1 MEYLELSCT
10 LRNDEGLQDILIA
23 KLSEI
28 GFESFVENDEVLL
41 AYIQGEL
48 YNEQLLKEIFV
59 DHLFHDI
66 QHTINH
72 IEERD
77 WNAEWERNYPSVLI
91 DGRCMVRAPFH
102 EKNPNVEYDIVIE
115 PKMSFGTAH
124 HETTS
129 QMLQILLDEDVKGLN
144 ILDMGCGTGVLAI
157 LVMKKGAES
166 VTAVDNN
173 EWAYENT
180 IENMKR
186 NGIEDQAII
195 LGDATVLKEK
205 TFNLILANINRNI
218 LLNDMHF
225 YYDCLLEGGK
235 LFMSGFYEA
244 DLPRIKAEAIHL
256 GMKYVK
262 HRSSNDWVAAEFTR

>member
-1 MEYLELSCT
+1 MEYIELSCT

-28 GFESFVENDEVLL
+28 GFESFVENDEILL
-41 AYIQGEL
+41 AYIQGKL

-59 DHLFHDI
+59 DQLFYDVPYLMT
-66 QHTINH
+66 Q
-72 IEERD
+72 IEERN
-77 WNAEWERNYPSVLI
+77 WNAEWESNYPFVLI
-91 DGRCMVRAPFH
+91 DERCMVRAPFH
-102 EKNPNVEYDIVIE
+102 ERNPNVEFDIVIE

-129 QMLQILLDEDVKGLN
+129 QMLKLLLDEDVKGLN

-157 LVMKKGAES
+157 LARMKGAGA

-173 EWAYENT
+173 EWAYENAV
-180 IENMKR
+180 ENMKR
-186 NGIEDQAII
+186 NGIHDQTII
-195 LGDATVLKEK
+195 LGDATILEGK

-218 LLNDMHF
+218 LLKDMHY
-225 YYDCLLEGGK
+225 YYDCLPDGGK

-244 DLPRIKAEAIHL
+244 DLPTIKAEAVRL
-256 GMKYVK
+256 GMKFVK
-262 HRSSNDWVAAEFTR
+262 NLSSNDWVAVVFTR

>member
-1 MEYLELSCT
+1 MEYIELSCT

-48 YNEQLLKEIFV
+48 YDEQLLKEIFV
-59 DHLFHDI
+59 GQLFHDV
-66 QHTINH
+66 QYLMTQ
-72 IEERD
+72 IEERN
-77 WNAEWERNYPSVLI
+77 WNAEWESNYPFVLI
-91 DGRCMVRAPFH
+91 DERCMVRAPFH
-102 EKNPNVEYDIVIE
+102 ERNTNVEFDIVIE

-129 QMLQILLDEDVKGLN
+129 QMLELLLDEDVTGLN

-157 LVMKKGAES
+157 LARMKGAGS

-173 EWAYENT
+173 EWAYENAV
-180 IENMKR
+180 ENMKR
-186 NGIEDQAII
+186 NGINDQAII
-195 LGDATVLKEK
+195 LGDATVLEGK

-218 LLNDMHF
+218 LLKDMHY
-225 YYDCLLEGGK
+225 YYDCLTDGGK

-244 DLPRIKAEAIHL
+244 DLPAIKAEAVRL
-256 GMKYVK
+256 GMKFVK
-262 HRSSNDWVAAEFTR
+262 HHSSNDWVAAVFTR

>member
-1 MEYLELSCT
+1 MEYIELSCT

-28 GFESFVENDEVLL
+28 GFESFVENDEILL
-41 AYIQGEL
+41 AYIQGKL

-59 DHLFHDI
+59 DQLFYDVPYLMT
-66 QHTINH
+66 Q
-72 IEERD
+72 IEERN
-77 WNAEWERNYPSVLI
+77 WNAEWESNYPFVLI
-91 DGRCMVRAPFH
+91 DERCMVRAPFH
-102 EKNPNVEYDIVIE
+102 ERNPNVEFDIVIE

-129 QMLQILLDEDVKGLN
+129 QMLKLLLDEDVKGLN

-157 LVMKKGAES
+157 LAGMKGAGA

-173 EWAYENT
+173 EWAYENAV
-180 IENMKR
+180 ENMKR
-186 NGIEDQAII
+186 NGIHDQTII
-195 LGDATVLKEK
+195 LGDATILEGK

-218 LLNDMHF
+218 LLKDMHY
-225 YYDCLLEGGK
+225 YYDCLPDGGK

-244 DLPRIKAEAIHL
+244 DLPTIKAEAVRL
-256 GMKYVK
+256 GMKFVK
-262 HRSSNDWVAAEFTR
+262 NLSCNDWVAAVFTR

>member
-1 MEYLELSCT
+1 MEYIELSCT

-48 YNEQLLKEIFV
+48 YDEQLLKEIFV
-59 DHLFHDI
+59 GHLFHDV
-66 QHTINH
+66 QYLMTQ
-72 IEERD
+72 IEERN
-77 WNAEWERNYPSVLI
+77 WNAEWESNYPFVLI
-91 DGRCMVRAPFH
+91 DERCMVRAPFH
-102 EKNPNVEYDIVIE
+102 ERNTNVEFDIVIE

-129 QMLQILLDEDVKGLN
+129 QMLELLLDEDIAGLN

-157 LVMKKGAES
+157 LARMKGAGS

-173 EWAYENT
+173 EWAYENAV
-180 IENMKR
+180 ENMKR
-186 NGIEDQAII
+186 NGINDQAII
-195 LGDATVLKEK
+195 LGDATVLEGK

-218 LLNDMHF
+218 LLKDMHY
-225 YYDCLLEGGK
+225 YYDCLTDGGK

-244 DLPRIKAEAIHL
+244 DLPAIKAEAVRL
-256 GMKYVK
+256 GMKFVK
-262 HRSSNDWVAAEFTR
+262 HHSSNDWVAAVFTR

>member
-1 MEYLELSCT
+1 MEYIELSCT

-23 KLSEI
+23 QLSEI

-48 YNEQLLKEIFV
+48 YDEQLLKEIFAGQ
-59 DHLFHDI
+59 LFHDVQYRMTQI
-66 QHTINH
+66 K
-72 IEERD
+72 ERN
-77 WNAEWERNYPSVLI
+77 WNAEWESNYPFVLI
-91 DGRCMVRAPFH
+91 DERCMIRAPFH
-102 EKNPNVEYDIVIE
+102 ERNPNVEFDIVIE

-129 QMLQILLDEDVKGLN
+129 QMLQLLLDEDIKGLD

-157 LVMKKGAES
+157 LARMKGAGS

-173 EWAYENT
+173 EWAYENAV
-180 IENMKR
+180 ENMKR
-186 NGIEDQAII
+186 NGINDQAII
-195 LGDATVLKEK
+195 LGDATVLEGK

-218 LLNDMHF
+218 LLKDMH
-225 YYDCLLEGGK
+225 YYYNCLPDGGK

-244 DLPRIKAEAIHL
+244 DLPAIKAEAVRL
-256 GMKYVK
+256 GMKFVK
-262 HRSSNDWVAAEFTR
+262 HHSSNDWVAAVFTR

>member
-1 MEYLELSCT
+1 MEYIELSCT

-41 AYIQGEL
+41 AYIQGQL
-48 YNEQLLKEIFV
+48 YDEQLLKGIFV
-59 DHLFHDI
+59 DQLFHDI
-66 QHTINH
+66 PYMMTQ

-77 WNAEWERNYPSVLI
+77 WNLEWESNYPFVLI
-91 DGRCMVRAPFH
+91 DERCMVRAPFH
-102 EKNPNVEYDIVIE
+102 ERNLNVEFDIVIE

-129 QMLQILLDEDVKGLN
+129 QMLELLLDEDVKGLN

-157 LVMKKGAES
+157 LARMKGAGS

-173 EWAYENT
+173 EWAYENA

-186 NGIEDQAII
+186 NGFHDQTVI
-195 LGDATVLKEK
+195 LGDVTILEGK

-218 LLNDMHF
+218 LLKDVHY

-244 DLPRIKAEAIHL
+244 DLPAIKAEAVRL
-256 GMKYVK
+256 GMKFVK
-262 HRSSNDWVAAEFTR
+262 HHSSNDWIAAVFTR

>member
-1 MEYLELSCT
+1 MEYIELSCT

-48 YNEQLLKEIFV
+48 YDEQLLKEIFV
-59 DHLFHDI
+59 GHLFHDV
-66 QHTINH
+66 QYLMTQ
-72 IEERD
+72 IEERN
-77 WNAEWERNYPSVLI
+77 WNAEWESNYPFVLI
-91 DGRCMVRAPFH
+91 DERCMVRAPFH
-102 EKNPNVEYDIVIE
+102 ERNTNVEFDIVIE

-129 QMLQILLDEDVKGLN
+129 QMLELLLDEDVKGLN

-157 LVMKKGAES
+157 LARMKGAGS

-173 EWAYENT
+173 EWAYENAV
-180 IENMKR
+180 ENMKR
-186 NGIEDQAII
+186 NGINDQAII
-195 LGDATVLKEK
+195 LGDATVLEGK

-218 LLNDMHF
+218 LLKDMHY
-225 YYDCLLEGGK
+225 YYDCLTDGGK

-244 DLPRIKAEAIHL
+244 DLPAIKAEAVRL
-256 GMKYVK
+256 GMKFVK
-262 HRSSNDWVAAEFTR
+262 HHSSNDWVAAVFTR